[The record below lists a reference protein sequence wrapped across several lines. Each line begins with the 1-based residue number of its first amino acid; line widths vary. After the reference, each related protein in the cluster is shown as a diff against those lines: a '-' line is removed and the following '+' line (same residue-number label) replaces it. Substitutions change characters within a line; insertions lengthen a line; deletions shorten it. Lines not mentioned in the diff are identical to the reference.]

1 MMIWPKNMKAST
13 KNTQKKMFCK
23 MEKKTGKSV
32 TRASTNVIARAAPE
46 AKSRTTKRA
55 RFLAKRS

>member
-13 KNTQKKMFCK
+13 RKTQKKMFCRI
-23 MEKKTGKSV
+23 EKKTGKSV

-46 AKSRTTKRA
+46 ANRRTTKRA

>member
-1 MMIWPKNMKAST
+1 MMIWPRNMNAST
-13 KNTQKKMFCK
+13 RNTQKKMFCK

-32 TRASTNVIARAAPE
+32 TSASTNVIASAAPE

-55 RFLAKRS
+55 RLRAKRS